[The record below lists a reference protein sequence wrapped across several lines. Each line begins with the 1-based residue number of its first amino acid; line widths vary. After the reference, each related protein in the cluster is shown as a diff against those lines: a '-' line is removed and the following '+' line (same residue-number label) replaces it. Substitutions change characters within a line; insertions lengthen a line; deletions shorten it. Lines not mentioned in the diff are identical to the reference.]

1 MAARR
6 DRVVAVVEHL
16 PEFSAK
22 SVSII
27 IPVYNEASQLDASLN
42 NLFEGI
48 PGNAEVEV
56 ILSDGGS
63 TDNTLAIAKQY
74 PCRVVD
80 SKTGRARQMNAA
92 CHHANGDYLLFLH
105 ADSTLPNN
113 WLKQVQASQKWGFF
127 PVKLSGRHWLL
138 RVIENAINFRS
149 RISKVA
155 TGDQGLF
162 FSQSFFH
169 HLDGFPDIPIMED
182 VAISKLARKLSKPTI
197 GRYPVTTSSR
207 RWEQNGIIKT
217 IFLMWGLRFAY
228 WLGISPDRLHRI
240 Y

>member
-1 MAARR
+1 MG
-6 DRVVAVVEHL
+6 EHL
-16 PEFSAK
+16 PESNGK

-27 IPVYNEASQLDASLN
+27 VPIYNEASQLDGSLKK
-42 NLFEGI
+42 LFNGLREISGI
-48 PGNAEVEV
+48 EV

-63 TDNTLAIAKQY
+63 TDNTLEIAKQY
-74 PCRVVD
+74 PCKILS

-92 CHHANGDYLLFLH
+92 CQHASGDYLLFLH
-105 ADSTLPNN
+105 ADSTLPDD
-113 WLKQVQASQKWGFF
+113 WLEQVQVSTKWGFF

-138 RVIENAINFRS
+138 RVIEDAINFRS
-149 RISKVA
+149 RLSKVA

-162 FSQSFFH
+162 FSQPFFH
-169 HLDGFPDIPIMED
+169 DLEGFPDIPIMED
-182 VAISKLARKLSKPTI
+182 VAISKRARELANPAI
-197 GRYPVTTSSR
+197 GRYPVITSSR

-217 IFLMWGLRFAY
+217 VLLMWGLRFAY